1 MRYVLLVALLAS
13 TARADEPALPI
24 DAKQLR
30 TELEAVHKKH
40 DLPAMGVAIVRASG
54 VVLVDVVGV
63 RKRGGDAKATVEDRF
78 HIGSDTK
85 AMTALLVAL
94 LVQDKKLGYDTT
106 LEKALPDLAKKMHE
120 DFRAVTLG
128 QLLSHRAGLVGDIP
142 GGWGQFSQKAP
153 VHSART
159 SAAKKALEEEPDVA
173 PGAKFVYSNLG
184 YVIAGAITER
194 AGKGDWESLMKKRV
208 FAPLDMKSAGFGP
221 MGTRGKVDQPLQHG
235 ENGKPVEPGP
245 MTDNPPVMG
254 PAGRVHCSLGDWG
267 KFIADQLKGAQ
278 GKKGLLPA
286 EAYKKLHRPLAKG
299 LEYTPGGWIYVKNPS
314 GVFLAHD
321 GSNTMNYACALLV
334 PSKDLAILVVTNQGG
349 KKAGLACMELRD
361 ALLKKLMP

>member
-1 MRYVLLVALLAS
+1 
-13 TARADEPALPI
+13 
-24 DAKQLR
+24 
-30 TELEAVHKKH
+30 
-40 DLPAMGVAIVRASG
+40 
-54 VVLVDVVGV
+54 
-63 RKRGGDAKATVEDRF
+63 
-78 HIGSDTK
+78 
-85 AMTALLVAL
+85 
-94 LVQDKKLGYDTT
+94 
-106 LEKALPDLAKKMHE
+106 
-120 DFRAVTLG
+120 
-128 QLLSHRAGLVGDIP
+128 
-142 GGWGQFSQKAP
+142 
-153 VHSART
+153 
-159 SAAKKALEEEPDVA
+159 
-173 PGAKFVYSNLG
+173 
-184 YVIAGAITER
+184 
-194 AGKGDWESLMKKRV
+194 MKKRV
-208 FAPLDMKSAGFGP
+208 FAPLDMKTAGFGP

-245 MTDNPPVMG
+245 MADNPPVMG

-286 EAYKKLHRPLAKG
+286 EAYKKLHQPLAKG

-334 PSKDLAILVVTNQGG
+334 PSKDFAILVVTNQGG